1 MKTSQHGID
10 LIKLFEGCRL
20 KAYVDPGTGGLP
32 ITIGYGNTARK
43 DGSKF
48 KLGDVITQERANEL
62 FLELLPKYEA
72 TVIKN
77 IKVILNQNQFD
88 ALVSFCW
95 NCGSSQA
102 LFRLINQKAT
112 DEVIYDWWI
121 NHFVTGGGKLL
132 PGLLK
137 RRRKEADLF
146 VKK

>member
-10 LIKLFEGCRL
+10 LIKLFEGCKL
-20 KAYVDPGTGGLP
+20 KSYKCPANVW
-32 ITIGYGNTARK
+32 TIGYGNTFYL
-43 DGSKF
+43 DGSKVLMGQ
-48 KLGDVITQERANEL
+48 KISQVEADMLL
-62 FLELLPKYEA
+62 LKLLPKYEA

-77 IKVILNQNQFD
+77 IKVTVTQNQFD

-102 LFRLINQKAT
+102 LFRLVNQKAT

-121 NHFVTGGGKLL
+121 NHYVTGDGKLL
-132 PGLLK
+132 QGLIN

-146 VKK
+146 IKK

>member
-1 MKTSQHGID
+1 MS

-32 ITIGYGNTARK
+32 ITIGFGNTARK

-62 FLELLPKYEA
+62 FLELLPKYES
-72 TVIKN
+72 TVDRN
-77 IKVILNQNQFD
+77 IKVALNQNQFD

-95 NCGSSQA
+95 NCGSSA
-102 LFRLINQKAT
+102 SLFRLINQKAT

-132 PGLLK
+132 PGLIK

-146 VKK
+146 IKK

>member
-1 MKTSQHGID
+1 MFAKRCSQI
-10 LIKLFEGCRL
+10 
-20 KAYVDPGTGGLP
+20 
-32 ITIGYGNTARK
+32 RK
-43 DGSKF
+43 
-48 KLGDVITQERANEL
+48 
-62 FLELLPKYEA
+62 

-95 NCGSSQA
+95 NCGSSEA

-112 DEVIYDWWI
+112 DAIIYDWWI
-121 NHFVTGGGKLL
+121 NHYVTGGGKLL

-146 VKK
+146 IKK

>member
-1 MKTSQHGID
+1 MKTSQNGIE
-10 LIKLFEGCRL
+10 LIKAFEGCKL
-20 KAYVDPGTGGLP
+20 KSYKCPAGVW
-32 ITIGYGNTARK
+32 TIGYGNTYYL
-43 DGSKF
+43 DGSKVLMGQ
-48 KLGDVITQERANEL
+48 KISQIEADMLML
-62 FLELLPKYEA
+62 KLLPKYEA

-102 LFRLINQKAT
+102 LFRLVNQKAT

-121 NHFVTGGGKLL
+121 NHYVTGGGKLL
-132 PGLLK
+132 QGLIN

-146 VKK
+146 IKK

>member
-1 MKTSQHGID
+1 MKTSQNGMS

-32 ITIGYGNTARK
+32 ITIGFGNTARK

-62 FLELLPKYEA
+62 FLELLPKYES
-72 TVIKN
+72 TVDRN
-77 IKVILNQNQFD
+77 IKVALNQNQFD

-95 NCGSSQA
+95 NCGSSA
-102 LFRLINQKAT
+102 SLFRLINQKAT

-132 PGLLK
+132 PGLIK

-146 VKK
+146 IKK

>member
-1 MKTSQHGID
+1 MKVSQIGIQ
-10 LIKLFEGCRL
+10 LIKDFEGCRL

-77 IKVILNQNQFD
+77 IKVTVNQNQYD

-95 NCGSSQA
+95 NCGSSDS
-102 LFRLINQKAT
+102 LFRLVNIKAT
-112 DEVIYDWWI
+112 DEIIHKWWSTHYI
-121 NHFVTGGGKLL
+121 MGGGKVLA
-132 PGLLK
+132 GLV
-137 RRRKEADLF
+137 RRRKVEADLF

>member
-10 LIKLFEGCRL
+10 LIKLFEGCKL
-20 KAYVDPGTGGLP
+20 KSYKCPANVW
-32 ITIGYGNTARK
+32 TIGYGNTFYL
-43 DGSKF
+43 DGSKVLMGQ
-48 KLGDVITQERANEL
+48 KISQVEADMLL
-62 FLELLPKYEA
+62 LKLLPKYEA

-77 IKVILNQNQFD
+77 IKVTVTQNQFD

-102 LFRLINQKAT
+102 LFRLVNQKAT

-121 NHFVTGGGKLL
+121 NHYVTGGGKLL
-132 PGLLK
+132 QGLIN

-146 VKK
+146 IKK

>member
-10 LIKLFEGCRL
+10 LIKLFEGCKL
-20 KAYVDPGTGGLP
+20 KSYKCPAGVW
-32 ITIGYGNTARK
+32 TIGYGNTYYL
-43 DGSKF
+43 DGSKVLMGQ
-48 KLGDVITQERANEL
+48 KISQIEADMLML
-62 FLELLPKYEA
+62 KLLPKYEA

-77 IKVILNQNQFD
+77 IKVTVNQNQFD

-102 LFRLINQKAT
+102 LFRLVNQKAT

-121 NHFVTGGGKLL
+121 NHYVTGGGKLL
-132 PGLLK
+132 QGLIN

-146 VKK
+146 IKK